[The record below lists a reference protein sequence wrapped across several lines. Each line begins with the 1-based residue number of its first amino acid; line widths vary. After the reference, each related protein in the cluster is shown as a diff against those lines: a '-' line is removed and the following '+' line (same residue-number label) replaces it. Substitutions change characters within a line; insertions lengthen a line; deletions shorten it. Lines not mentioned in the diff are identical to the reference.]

1 MSVLLRN
8 SKSTS
13 FIFIFLITDKS
24 LKKGEKKKKKGFK
37 INLRNYQHSGKKK
50 GRLSQ
55 IQLIL
60 QTRSLP
66 IAVAP
71 FSRLFRDALCRDMSC
86 SILWPQ
92 RLTAEI
98 PETSPWLSCIA
109 FRYRDF
115 RYPPGHQHQYEH
127 NIYYWHVI
135 AAKLAF
141 IIVMEVSV
149 WGFKQQ
155 LLWASS
161 SLHAENPS
169 KPFCQDTGGFGVQH
183 VLAWARAW
191 EM

>member
-1 MSVLLRN
+1 MSLLLRN
-8 SKSTS
+8 SKNTS
-13 FIFIFLITDKS
+13 LIFVFLITETVS
-24 LKKGEKKKKKGFK
+24 KKKGFK
-37 INLRNYQHSGKKK
+37 GNLRNSQCSGKK
-50 GRLSQ
+50 GHFSQ

-60 QTRSLP
+60 HTRSLP

-71 FSRLFRDALCRDMSC
+71 FSRLFRDALSRDMSC

-92 RLTAEI
+92 CLTAEI

-149 WGFKQQ
+149 WGFEHQ

-169 KPFCQDTGGFGVQH
+169 KSFCPSTATRAFGVQH
-183 VLAWARAW
+183 VLAWPRAW